1 MYITITAQKMGG
13 NYSQSSADFVGYLE
27 KENEG
32 LEQRDMEHFFNQF
45 GDEISAEEVVKEI
58 DGNTAKLKKKEPKFY
73 SITVSPSKYELRK
86 LQNSSQN
93 LKTYTRELMKDYVSS
108 FNREINGRPISIDDI
123 KYYAKIEHQRH
134 FKGLDKE
141 VKENQPYRAEIASL
155 INQKQKVLRGEQKGN
170 IKSIEKRITQLQ
182 NQTPHKINGK
192 PIKEGMPKPGMQTHV
207 HIIVSRKD
215 ATNSYSLSPG
225 SKYKAS
231 ETILNG
237 KRVKRGF
244 HRDVF
249 FKNSEQTFDKMFL
262 YKRNFV
268 ESYDGRKAFRKSP
281 HQYYTKLLGLPQN
294 EKAAAFKIL
303 HKAGVKM
310 PKNPIPTNKVQ
321 LALKT
326 INRFKKAME
335 IAKASSTIG
344 F

>member
-1 MYITITAQKMGG
+1 MYITISKQHLG
-13 NYSQSSADFVGYLE
+13 NSFSQSSGDFVAYLE
-27 KENEG
+27 KENNEKSPANK
-32 LEQRDMEHFFNQF
+32 EFFFNQYQ
-45 GDEISAEEVVKEI
+45 DNITPEKVIEEI
-58 DGNTAKLKKKEPKFY
+58 DGNTAKLKKIEPKFY
-73 SITVSPSKYELRK
+73 SITINPS
-86 LQNSSQN
+86 Q
-93 LKTYTRELMKDYVSS
+93 RELKAINNSPELLKSYVREVMKDYAAA
-108 FNREINGRPISIDDI
+108 FNRNTPVTIDDI

-182 NQTPHKINGK
+182 NQTPHKIDGK